1 MERNLFKSD
10 RQLRFFLVILTCL
23 HVIFYQ
29 MHHASPNFKILFI
42 FVAWRLI
49 DNWLSRLI
57 LYLNLII
64 NILEI
69 YNRRKANSF
78 QIIITDNNY
87 NN

>member
-1 MERNLFKSD
+1 MERNLLKSD

-23 HVIFYQ
+23 HAMFYQ

-42 FVAWRLI
+42 FMAWRLI
-49 DNWLSRLI
+49 DNWISRLI
-57 LYLNLII
+57 LYLNLIL

-69 YNRRKANSF
+69 YNRRKVNSF
-78 QIIITDNNY
+78 QIITDNNY